1 MIRTPFLWGVVV
13 ILAVGLWIQIAQ
25 WNKALKTENNLQQTE
40 ITDIEAGYQKWQTTV
55 DLAKR
60 KQAQLESKLLY
71 RDTNPLLP
79 ELTKIAAAVNVALI
93 AVETPDETI
102 KHGYTAMPITIT
114 FSGRFEGFTA
124 LIEAVEKVKPKPR
137 IDYLRIYRRK
147 RHDEVRLTL
156 SLSMI
161 TRHGAGTPIKIPP
174 IENVTLTTN
183 PFNAVPKADEPT
195 ETPGKDKIT
204 PLPKLIAILWDN
216 KNPIAII
223 KHDGRLNTV
232 KSGAQVLGV
241 TIVKIQPQQVTVE
254 RDGKQYKI
262 PLWTNNPIRG
272 K

>member
-1 MIRTPFLWGVVV
+1 MIRTPFLWAVVV
-13 ILAVGLWIQIAQ
+13 ILGVGLWIQIAQ
-25 WNKALKTENNLQQTE
+25 WTKAKETAHGLEQGE
-40 ITDIEAGYQKWQTTV
+40 TDIIKKRYQKWQTTV
-55 DLAKR
+55 NAAKQ
-60 KQAQLESKLLY
+60 KQAQLESKLIY
-71 RDTNPLLP
+71 SEPNQMLP
-79 ELTKIAAAVNVALI
+79 ALTKIASSVDVSLI
-93 AVETPDETI
+93 AVETPAETI

-114 FSGRFEGFTA
+114 FAGRFEGFTA

-174 IENVTLTTN
+174 IETVKLTTN

-195 ETPGKDKIT
+195 ETPGQDKIT

-241 TIVKIQPQQVTVE
+241 TIVKIHPQQVTVE

-262 PLWTNNPIRG
+262 PLWTKKTIRG